1 MGGKTMTGGIEESGI
16 FTAIW
21 WVIAT
26 LTVAAALLVVF
37 LQDLVKAAMGLI
49 GTFLGIAGLFV
60 MLNAE
65 FLAVVQIL
73 VYAGAVS
80 ILLIFG
86 IMMIRDT
93 QRGSQANSLRIPA
106 FALGAVLVG
115 IITFVVLDTQWNLLG
130 EAMLTAAV
138 QAGVEEAFSDSPPVL
153 GGLLLRE
160 FVLPLEAAALLLT
173 ATLVGAIALVK
184 GE

>member
-1 MGGKTMTGGIEESGI
+1 MTGGIAESGI
-16 FTAIW
+16 FTAVW
-21 WVIAT
+21 WVVAI
-26 LTVAAALLVVF
+26 LTVIAALLVVL
-37 LQDLVKAAMGLI
+37 LQDLVKAAMALI

-65 FLAVVQIL
+65 FLAVVQVL

-93 QRGSQANSLRIPA
+93 QRGNPANKLRIPV
-106 FALGAVLVG
+106 FALGTALVT
-115 IITFVVLDTQWNLLG
+115 IIAFVVLDTQWNLLSD
-130 EAMLTAAV
+130 AV
-138 QAGVEEAFSDSPPVL
+138 ISSPVEENVEKVFSDSPRVI
-153 GGLLLRE
+153 GGLLLQE

-173 ATLVGAIALVK
+173 ATLVGAIALVR

>member
-1 MGGKTMTGGIEESGI
+1 MTEGIAGSPI

-21 WVIAT
+21 WTLAV
-26 LTVAAALLVVF
+26 LTVACAVLVVR
-37 LQDLVKAAMGLI
+37 LQDLVKAAMALI
-49 GTFLGIAGLFV
+49 GSFLGIAALFV

-65 FLAVVQIL
+65 FLAIVQVL

-93 QRGSQANSLRIPA
+93 QRGSPANKLAVPA
-106 FALGAVLVG
+106 AMLAVAMLA
-115 IITFVVLDTQWNLLG
+115 IIAAVVLDTPWELLG
-130 EAMLTAAV
+130 DAALA
-138 QAGVEEAFSDSPPVL
+138 AGVAQGAEGVYSDSPPAI

-160 FVLPLEAAALLLT
+160 FVLPLQAAALLLT
-173 ATLVGAIALVK
+173 ATLVGAIALVR
-184 GE
+184 GDQ

>member
-1 MGGKTMTGGIEESGI
+1 MTGGIEESGV

-21 WVIAT
+21 WVVAT
-26 LTVAAALLVVF
+26 LTVISALLVVH
-37 LQDLVKAAMGLI
+37 LQDLVKAAMALT

-65 FLAVVQIL
+65 FLAVVQVL

-93 QRGSQANSLRIPA
+93 QRGSPANSLRIPA
-106 FALGAVLVG
+106 IALCSAFLG
-115 IITFVVLDTQWNLLG
+115 IIVFVVLDTQWNLLG
-130 EAMLTAAV
+130 DTALSPAV
-138 QAGVEEAFSDSPPVL
+138 QVGVEEVFSDSTPVI

>member
-1 MGGKTMTGGIEESGI
+1 MTGGIAESGI

-21 WVIAT
+21 WVVAT
-26 LTVAAALLVVF
+26 LTVVAALLVVL
-37 LQDLVKAAMGLI
+37 LQDLVKAAIALI

-65 FLAVVQIL
+65 FLAVVQVL

-93 QRGSQANSLRIPA
+93 QRGSPANKLRVPA
-106 FALGAVLVG
+106 FALGSALIA
-115 IITFVVLDTQWNLLG
+115 IIAFVVLDTQWNLLSD
-130 EAMLTAAV
+130 AV
-138 QAGVEEAFSDSPPVL
+138 ILPPAEEKVVKVFSDSPRVI
-153 GGLLLRE
+153 GSLLLQE

-173 ATLVGAIALVK
+173 ATLIGAIALVK

>member
-1 MGGKTMTGGIEESGI
+1 MTGGIAESGI

-21 WVIAT
+21 WVVAT
-26 LTVAAALLVVF
+26 LTVVAALLVVL
-37 LQDLVKAAMGLI
+37 LQDLVKAAMALI

-65 FLAVVQIL
+65 FLAVVQVL

-93 QRGSQANSLRIPA
+93 QRGSPANNLRIPA
-106 FALGAVLVG
+106 FALATALVA
-115 IITFVVLDTQWNLLG
+115 IISFVVLDTQWNLLSD
-130 EAMLTAAV
+130 AAILSPAEDNAV
-138 QAGVEEAFSDSPPVL
+138 KVFSDSPRVI
-153 GGLLLRE
+153 GGLLLQE
-160 FVLPLEAAALLLT
+160 FVLPLETAALLLT

>member
-1 MGGKTMTGGIEESGI
+1 MTGGIAESGI

-21 WVIAT
+21 WVVAT
-26 LTVAAALLVVF
+26 LTVVAALLVVL
-37 LQDLVKAAMGLI
+37 LQDLVKAAIALI

-65 FLAVVQIL
+65 FLAVVQVL

-93 QRGSQANSLRIPA
+93 QRGSPANKLRVPA
-106 FALGAVLVG
+106 FALGSALVA
-115 IITFVVLDTQWNLLG
+115 IIAFVVLDTQWNLLSD
-130 EAMLTAAV
+130 AV
-138 QAGVEEAFSDSPPVL
+138 ILPPAEEKVVKVFSDSPRVI
-153 GGLLLRE
+153 GSLLLQE

-173 ATLVGAIALVK
+173 ATLIGAIARVK

>member
-1 MGGKTMTGGIEESGI
+1 MTEGIAGSGI

-21 WVIAT
+21 WALTV
-26 LTVAAALLVVF
+26 LTVACAVLVVR
-37 LQDLVKAAMGLI
+37 LQDLVKAAMALI
-49 GTFLGIAGLFV
+49 GSFLGIAALFV

-65 FLAVVQIL
+65 FLAIVQVL

-93 QRGSQANSLRIPA
+93 QRGSPSNSLAIPA
-106 FALGAVLVG
+106 GLLSVALLG
-115 IITFVVLDTQWNLLG
+115 IIVSVVLDTPQWGG
-130 EAMLTAAV
+130 EALSAAV
-138 QAGVEEAFSDSPPVL
+138 AEGAEGVYSDSPPAI

-160 FVLPLEAAALLLT
+160 FVLPLQAAALLLT
-173 ATLVGAIALVK
+173 ATLVGAIALVR
-184 GE
+184 GDQ

>member
-1 MGGKTMTGGIEESGI
+1 MTGGIAESGI

-21 WVIAT
+21 WVVAT
-26 LTVAAALLVVF
+26 LTVVAALLVVL
-37 LQDLVKAAMGLI
+37 LQDLVKAAIALI

-65 FLAVVQIL
+65 FLAVVQEL

-93 QRGSQANSLRIPA
+93 QRGSPANKLRIPA
-106 FALGAVLVG
+106 FALGSALVA
-115 IITFVVLDTQWNLLG
+115 IIAFVVLDTQWNLLSD
-130 EAMLTAAV
+130 AV
-138 QAGVEEAFSDSPPVL
+138 ILPPAEEKVVKVFSDSPRVI
-153 GGLLLRE
+153 GSLLLQE

-173 ATLVGAIALVK
+173 ATLIGAIALVK

>member
-1 MGGKTMTGGIEESGI
+1 MTGGIAESGI

-21 WVIAT
+21 WVVAT
-26 LTVAAALLVVF
+26 LTVVAALLVVL
-37 LQDLVKAAMGLI
+37 LQDLVKAAIALI

-65 FLAVVQIL
+65 FLAVVQVL

-93 QRGSQANSLRIPA
+93 QRGSPANKLRVPA
-106 FALGAVLVG
+106 FALGSALIA
-115 IITFVVLDTQWNLLG
+115 IIAFVVLDTQWNLLSD
-130 EAMLTAAV
+130 AV
-138 QAGVEEAFSDSPPVL
+138 ILPPVEEKVVKVFSDSPRVI
-153 GGLLLRE
+153 GSLLLQE

-173 ATLVGAIALVK
+173 ATLIGAIALVK

>member
-1 MGGKTMTGGIEESGI
+1 MTGGIAESGI

-21 WVIAT
+21 WVVAT
-26 LTVAAALLVVF
+26 LTVVAALLVVL
-37 LQDLVKAAMGLI
+37 LQDLVKAAIALI

-65 FLAVVQIL
+65 FLAVVQVL

-86 IMMIRDT
+86 IMMISDT
-93 QRGSQANSLRIPA
+93 ERGSLANKLRIPA
-106 FALGAVLVG
+106 FALGAALVA
-115 IITFVVLDTQWNLLG
+115 IIAFVVLDTQWNLLSD
-130 EAMLTAAV
+130 AV
-138 QAGVEEAFSDSPPVL
+138 ILPPAEEKVVKVFSDSPRVI
-153 GGLLLRE
+153 GSLLLQE

-173 ATLVGAIALVK
+173 ATLIGAIALVK

>member
-1 MGGKTMTGGIEESGI
+1 MTQGIAESGV

-21 WVIAT
+21 WVVAT
-26 LTVAAALLVVF
+26 LTVVAALLVVL
-37 LQDLVKAAMGLI
+37 LQDLVKAAIALI

-65 FLAVVQIL
+65 FLAVVQVL

-93 QRGSQANSLRIPA
+93 QRGSPANKLRIPA
-106 FALGAVLVG
+106 FALGSALVA
-115 IITFVVLDTQWNLLG
+115 IIAFVVLDTQWNLLSD
-130 EAMLTAAV
+130 AV
-138 QAGVEEAFSDSPPVL
+138 ILPPAEEKVVKVFSDSPRVI
-153 GGLLLRE
+153 GSLLLQE

-173 ATLVGAIALVK
+173 ATLIGAIALVK

>member
-1 MGGKTMTGGIEESGI
+1 MTGGIEESGV

-26 LTVAAALLVVF
+26 LTVVAALLVVF
-37 LQDLVKAAMGLI
+37 LQDLVKAAMALI

-65 FLAVVQIL
+65 FLAVVQVL

-93 QRGSQANSLRIPA
+93 QRGSPANSLRIPA
-106 FALGAVLVG
+106 FALGAAFVG
-115 IITFVVLDTQWNLLG
+115 VIAFVVMDTQWNLLSD
-130 EAMLTAAV
+130 AVLTPAAQV
-138 QAGVEEAFSDSPPVL
+138 GIEEVFSDSPPVI

>member
-1 MGGKTMTGGIEESGI
+1 MTGGIAESGI
-16 FTAIW
+16 FTAVW
-21 WVIAT
+21 WVVAT
-26 LTVAAALLVVF
+26 LTVVAALLVVF
-37 LQDLVKAAMGLI
+37 LQDLVKAAMALI

-65 FLAVVQIL
+65 FLAVVQVL

-93 QRGSQANSLRIPA
+93 QRGSPANKLRIPA
-106 FALGAVLVG
+106 LALATALVAS
-115 IITFVVLDTQWNLLG
+115 ISFVVLDTQWNLLSD
-130 EAMLTAAV
+130 AAILSPAEDNAV
-138 QAGVEEAFSDSPPVL
+138 KVFSDSPRVI
-153 GGLLLRE
+153 GGLLLQE
-160 FVLPLEAAALLLT
+160 FVLPLETAALLLT

>member
-1 MGGKTMTGGIEESGI
+1 MTGGIEESGV

-21 WVIAT
+21 WFIAT
-26 LTVAAALLVVF
+26 LTVIAALLVVH
-37 LQDLVKAAMGLI
+37 LQDLVKAAMALI

-65 FLAVVQIL
+65 FLAVVQVL

-93 QRGSQANSLRIPA
+93 HRGSPSNSLRIPA
-106 FALGAVLVG
+106 FALCSVLLG
-115 IITFVVLDTQWNLLG
+115 IIVFAVLDTQWNLLRD
-130 EAMLTAAV
+130 AALSPLV
-138 QAGVEEAFSDSPPVL
+138 QAGVEEVYSDSPPVI
-153 GGLLLRE
+153 GSLLLRE

>member
-1 MGGKTMTGGIEESGI
+1 MTGGIEESGI

-26 LTVAAALLVVF
+26 LTVVAALLVVF
-37 LQDLVKAAMGLI
+37 LQDLVKAAMALI

-65 FLAVVQIL
+65 FLAVVQVL

-93 QRGSQANSLRIPA
+93 ERGSPANSLRIPA
-106 FALGAVLVG
+106 FALGVAFVG
-115 IITFVVLDTQWNLLG
+115 IITFVVIDT
-130 EAMLTAAV
+130 
-138 QAGVEEAFSDSPPVL
+138 PPVI

>member
-1 MGGKTMTGGIEESGI
+1 MTEGIAGSGI

-21 WVIAT
+21 WALAV
-26 LTVAAALLVVF
+26 LTVACAVLVVR
-37 LQDLVKAAMGLI
+37 LQDLVKAAMALI
-49 GTFLGIAGLFV
+49 GSFLGIAALFV

-65 FLAVVQIL
+65 FLAIVQVL

-93 QRGSQANSLRIPA
+93 QRGSPSNSLAIPA
-106 FALGAVLVG
+106 GLLSVALLG
-115 IITFVVLDTQWNLLG
+115 IIVSVVLDTPQWGG
-130 EAMLTAAV
+130 EALPAAV
-138 QAGVEEAFSDSPPVL
+138 AEGAEAVYSDSPPAI

-160 FVLPLEAAALLLT
+160 FVLPLQAAALLLT
-173 ATLVGAIALVK
+173 ATLVGAIALVR
-184 GE
+184 GDQ

>member
-1 MGGKTMTGGIEESGI
+1 MTGGIAESGI

-21 WVIAT
+21 WVVAT
-26 LTVAAALLVVF
+26 LTVVAALLVVL
-37 LQDLVKAAMGLI
+37 LQDLVKAAIALI

-65 FLAVVQIL
+65 FLAVVQVL

-93 QRGSQANSLRIPA
+93 QRGSPANKLRIPA
-106 FALGAVLVG
+106 FALGSALVA
-115 IITFVVLDTQWNLLG
+115 IIAFVVLDTQWNLLSDAVILPPA
-130 EAMLTAAV
+130 EEKVVKVCRENQKML
-138 QAGVEEAFSDSPPVL
+138 PIWKRKWL
-153 GGLLLRE
+153 
-160 FVLPLEAAALLLT
+160 
-173 ATLVGAIALVK
+173 
-184 GE
+184 

>member
-1 MGGKTMTGGIEESGI
+1 MTGGIAESGI
-16 FTAIW
+16 FTAVW
-21 WVIAT
+21 WVVAT
-26 LTVAAALLVVF
+26 LTVVAALLVVF
-37 LQDLVKAAMGLI
+37 LQDLVKAAMALI

-65 FLAVVQIL
+65 FLAVVQVL

-93 QRGSQANSLRIPA
+93 QRGSSANKLRIPA
-106 FALGAVLVG
+106 FVLGSAMAA
-115 IITFVVLDTQWNLLG
+115 IIAFVVLDTQWNLLS
-130 EAMLTAAV
+130 EAVILPP
-138 QAGVEEAFSDSPPVL
+138 VEEKVEQVFSDSPRVI
-153 GGLLLRE
+153 GGLLLQE

>member
-1 MGGKTMTGGIEESGI
+1 MTEGIAGSGI

-21 WVIAT
+21 WALAV
-26 LTVAAALLVVF
+26 LTVACAVLVVR
-37 LQDLVKAAMGLI
+37 LQDLVKAAMALI
-49 GTFLGIAGLFV
+49 GSFLGIAALFV

-65 FLAVVQIL
+65 FLAIVQVL

-93 QRGSQANSLRIPA
+93 QRGSLSNNLAIPA
-106 FALGAVLVG
+106 GMLSAVMLG
-115 IITFVVLDTQWNLLG
+115 IIVFVVLDTPQWGG
-130 EAMLTAAV
+130 EALTAV
-138 QAGVEEAFSDSPPVL
+138 QAEGAEGVYSDSPPAI

-160 FVLPLEAAALLLT
+160 FVLPLQAAALLLT
-173 ATLVGAIALVK
+173 ATLVGAIALVR
-184 GE
+184 GDR

>member
-1 MGGKTMTGGIEESGI
+1 MTEGIAGSGV

-21 WVIAT
+21 WALAV
-26 LTVAAALLVVF
+26 LTVGCAVLVVR
-37 LQDLVKAAMGLI
+37 LQDLVKAAMALI
-49 GTFLGIAGLFV
+49 GTFLGIAALFV

-65 FLAVVQIL
+65 FLAIVQVL

-93 QRGSQANSLRIPA
+93 QRGSLSNGLAVPA
-106 FALGAVLVG
+106 ALLSVALLG
-115 IITFVVLDTQWNLLG
+115 IIAFVALDTQWNLLG
-130 EAMLTAAV
+130 DAALSEGAEAV
-138 QAGVEEAFSDSPPVL
+138 YSDSPPAI

-160 FVLPLEAAALLLT
+160 FILPLEAAALLLT
-173 ATLVGAIALVK
+173 ATLVGAIALVR
-184 GE
+184 GDR

>member
-1 MGGKTMTGGIEESGI
+1 MTGGIAESGI

-21 WVIAT
+21 WIVAT
-26 LTVAAALLVVF
+26 LTVVAALLVVL
-37 LQDLVKAAMGLI
+37 LQDLVKAAIALI

-65 FLAVVQIL
+65 FLAVVQVL

-93 QRGSQANSLRIPA
+93 QRGSPANKLRIPA
-106 FALGAVLVG
+106 FALGSALVA
-115 IITFVVLDTQWNLLG
+115 IIAFVVLDTQWNLLSD
-130 EAMLTAAV
+130 AV
-138 QAGVEEAFSDSPPVL
+138 ILPPAEEKVVKVFSDSPRVI
-153 GGLLLRE
+153 GSLLLQE

-173 ATLVGAIALVK
+173 ATLIGAIALVK

>member
-1 MGGKTMTGGIEESGI
+1 MTGGIAESGI

-21 WVIAT
+21 WAIAV
-26 LTVAAALLVVF
+26 LTVMAAMLVVL
-37 LQDLVKAAMGLI
+37 LQDLVKAAIALI

-65 FLAVVQIL
+65 FLAVVQVL

-86 IMMIRDT
+86 IMMIRET
-93 QRGSQANSLRIPA
+93 ERGSPANKLRIPA
-106 FALGAVLVG
+106 FVLGTVLVT
-115 IITFVVLDTQWNLLG
+115 IITFVVLDTQWNLLSD
-130 EAMLTAAV
+130 AV
-138 QAGVEEAFSDSPPVL
+138 LSSPAEENVEKVFSDSPRVI
-153 GGLLLRE
+153 GGLLLQE

-173 ATLVGAIALVK
+173 ATLVGAIALVR

>member
-1 MGGKTMTGGIEESGI
+1 MTGGIAESGI

-21 WVIAT
+21 WVVAT
-26 LTVAAALLVVF
+26 LTVVAALLVVL
-37 LQDLVKAAMGLI
+37 LQDLVKAAIALI

-65 FLAVVQIL
+65 FLAVVQVL

-93 QRGSQANSLRIPA
+93 QRGSPANKLRIPA
-106 FALGAVLVG
+106 FALGSALVA
-115 IITFVVLDTQWNLLG
+115 IIAFVVLDTQWNLLSD
-130 EAMLTAAV
+130 AV
-138 QAGVEEAFSDSPPVL
+138 LLPPAEEKVVKVFSDSPRVI
-153 GGLLLRE
+153 GSLLLQE

-173 ATLVGAIALVK
+173 ATLIGAIALVK

>member
-1 MGGKTMTGGIEESGI
+1 MTEGIAGSGI
-16 FTAIW
+16 FAAVW
-21 WVIAT
+21 WTLAV
-26 LTVAAALLVVF
+26 LTVACAVLVVR
-37 LQDLVKAAMGLI
+37 LQDLVKAAMALI
-49 GTFLGIAGLFV
+49 GTFLGIAALFV

-65 FLAVVQIL
+65 FLAIVQVL

-93 QRGSQANSLRIPA
+93 QRGSPSNSLAVPA
-106 FALGAVLVG
+106 GLLCAVMLGVILFAA
-115 IITFVVLDTQWNLLG
+115 LDTRWDLLG
-130 EAMLTAAV
+130 DAALSAPV
-138 QAGVEEAFSDSPPVL
+138 AQGAEEVYSDSPRAI

-173 ATLVGAIALVK
+173 ATLVGAIALVR
-184 GE
+184 GDE

>member
-1 MGGKTMTGGIEESGI
+1 MTGGIEESVV
-16 FTAIW
+16 FTVIW

-26 LTVAAALLVVF
+26 LTVLSALLVVY
-37 LQDLVKAAMGLI
+37 LQDLVKAAMALI

-65 FLAVVQIL
+65 FLAVVQVL
-73 VYAGAVS
+73 VYAGAIS

-86 IMMIRDT
+86 IMMVRDT
-93 QRGSQANSLRIPA
+93 QRGSPANSLRIPA
-106 FALGAVLVG
+106 LVLGAAFVG
-115 IITFVVLDTQWNLLG
+115 IIAFVVMDTQWNSLG
-130 EAMLTAAV
+130 DAVLSAEAQT
-138 QAGVEEAFSDSPPVL
+138 GVEGVFSDSPRVI
-153 GGLLLRE
+153 GGLLFRE